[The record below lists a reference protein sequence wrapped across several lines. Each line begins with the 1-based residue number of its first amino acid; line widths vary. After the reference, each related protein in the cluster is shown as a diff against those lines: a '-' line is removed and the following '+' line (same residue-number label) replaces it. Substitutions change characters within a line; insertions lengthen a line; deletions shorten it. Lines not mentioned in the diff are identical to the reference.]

1 MNFSSGL
8 PCHLPV
14 CPPLGTGE
22 YSFTTVCAAGTSL
35 PSLPEVLFQL
45 AQSTIPRRTD
55 SLDLDFNVSGT
66 DSKEGVE
73 TCKCQETCK
82 LKQL

>member
-1 MNFSSGL
+1 MDFLVICQSVF
-8 PCHLPV
+8 PWAQDK
-14 CPPLGTGE
+14 

-45 AQSTIPRRTD
+45 ALYPEQQT
-55 SLDLDFNVSGT
+55 LDLDFNVSGT

-73 TCKCQETCK
+73 TCKYQETCK
-82 LKQL
+82 LKHL